1 MPRFISVFLNNFKEY
16 IVLVLLLIIS
26 LSLITL
32 NDNHKVKNIRLYALG
47 TFASVNSFLSN
58 LKNFFEDRAYIDGLL
73 KHNAELTLQVNEL
86 RNYAYQYEELHG
98 QSEFIKTS
106 KYELISARIVSRL
119 VSKVSGYF
127 IISKGSL
134 DGVTESMPVITD
146 EGLVGIVMDVASN
159 YSTVRTYENSLFKV
173 AVKDQRSGV
182 DGILNWDGKE
192 LIIKNV
198 PTTEDVEVGDRVIV
212 SELSTIIPPAI
223 PVGIISS
230 KESTVSGILSN
241 IKVKPYTNVNKI
253 ENVLVVKKS
262 QNFQLDSLFNKI
274 NGVVK

>member
-1 MPRFISVFLNNFKEY
+1 M
-16 IVLVLLLIIS
+16 
-26 LSLITL
+26 
-32 NDNHKVKNIRLYALG
+32 KNIRLYALG

-134 DGVTESMPVITD
+134 DGVTENMPVITD